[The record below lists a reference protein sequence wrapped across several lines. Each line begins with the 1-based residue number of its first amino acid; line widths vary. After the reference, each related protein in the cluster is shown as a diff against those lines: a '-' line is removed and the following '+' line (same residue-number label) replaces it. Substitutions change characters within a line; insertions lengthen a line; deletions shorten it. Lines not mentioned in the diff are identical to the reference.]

1 MRRTPS
7 FRSFRISFVVVLIPL
22 SFSQR
27 CALAWTALSRV
38 GHGILS
44 SQYYSNGSLE
54 HLFASRGPRPIAS
67 IDEVCSPTFKPRTCR
82 VILPSLARVIV
93 QSLCNTEGSPSS
105 AAAFAAFQWHLSS
118 LLRNI
123 YCRLITFRR
132 SSLGDSS
139 RILDIF
145 IRTHDKIRKSPLSLR
160 SRALVAVRLPDRRWS
175 TIVDMQMHSCR

>member
-1 MRRTPS
+1 MVFFP
-7 FRSFRISFVVVLIPL
+7 RSTIRME
-22 SFSQR
+22 
-27 CALAWTALSRV
+27 ALSICSHRAA
-38 GHGILS
+38 L
-44 SQYYSNGSLE
+44 
-54 HLFASRGPRPIAS
+54 GPLLRSMRSVHQP
-67 IDEVCSPTFKPRTCR
+67 PKPSTCR

-93 QSLCNTEGSPSS
+93 QSLCNTDGSPSS
-105 AAAFAAFQWHLSS
+105 AAAFAALQWHLSS

-123 YCRLITFRR
+123 YCGLITFRR

-175 TIVDMQMHSCR
+175 TIVDMQIHSCR

>member
-105 AAAFAAFQWHLSS
+105 AAAFAALQWHLSL

-132 SSLGDSS
+132 SHSATRHEFSTYS
-139 RILDIF
+139 F
-145 IRTHDKIRKSPLSLR
+145 AHTIRLKSHHLASGPE
-160 SRALVAVRLPDRRWS
+160 RWS
-175 TIVDMQMHSCR
+175 LFVCQIAGGLR